1 MRFSPHPLSLRQLQY
16 LVAIAETGSFHA
28 AAELCHV
35 SQPSL
40 SSQVA
45 LAEAALGVQVF
56 ERDRRRVLVTAAG
69 QDVLRRA
76 RALLLAAD
84 DLVDATAQLGDPLA
98 GRLRIGVIPTIS
110 PYFVPDVAAA
120 LRRELPKLA
129 VQWWE
134 DKTAALLARLQSAE
148 LDAILLALEADLGH
162 VCHAVI
168 GYDPFVLAAA
178 PGHALLSRGRPLQ
191 PEELGGVELL
201 LLAEG
206 HCLRDQALSACKRA
220 TSSAFGATSLPTL
233 VQMVLGGEAVTL
245 LPTLA
250 LGTENRRGELA
261 TRAFAKPG
269 LGRTLA
275 LVWRPASPAVA
286 LLEKV
291 AALMAK
297 VGSGLLQP
305 VPPAPASRRGA

>member
-16 LVAIAETGSFHA
+16 LVAIAETGSFHG

-35 SQPSL
+35 AQPSL

-45 LAEAALGVQVF
+45 QAEQALGVQVF
-56 ERDRRRVLVTAAG
+56 ERDRRRVLLTAAG
-69 QDVLRRA
+69 HEVLRRA
-76 RALLLAAD
+76 RAVLLSAD
-84 DLVDATAQLGDPLA
+84 DLLDAVARCGDPLA
-98 GRLRIGVIPTIS
+98 GPLRIGVIPTIS
-110 PYFVPDVAAA
+110 PYLLPDVAPA
-120 LRRELPKLA
+120 LRQAFSQLA
-129 VQWWE
+129 LTWQE
-134 DKTAALLARLQSAE
+134 DKTASLLSALQAGE
-148 LDAILLALEADLGH
+148 LDAALVALETDLGH
-162 VCHAVI
+162 VEYAVL
-168 GYDPFVLAAA
+168 GYDPFVLATA
-178 PGHALLSRGRPLQ
+178 PQHPLSRGTQPLL
-191 PEELGGVELL
+191 PDELSGCELL

-233 VQMVLGGEAVTL
+233 VQMVLSGEAVTL
-245 LPTLA
+245 LPTLS
-250 LGTENRRGELA
+250 LGTENRRGELG

-275 LVWRPASPAVA
+275 LVWRPAAPSVE

-291 AALMAK
+291 AALMAR

-305 VPPAPASRRGA
+305 VPPAAASRRGA